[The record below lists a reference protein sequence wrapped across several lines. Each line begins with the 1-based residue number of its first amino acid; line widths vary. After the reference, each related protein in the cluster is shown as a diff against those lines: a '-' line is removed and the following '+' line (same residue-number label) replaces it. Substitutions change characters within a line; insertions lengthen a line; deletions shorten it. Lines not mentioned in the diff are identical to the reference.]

1 MMMFDIAKMM
11 SQAKK
16 VQDQMVKIQDELA
29 SSQMEGQ
36 SADGK
41 VTISCNGKFENWN
54 VQIDPSLND
63 SATIQAGVQQAL
75 EQLTE
80 RIMSKTQDKMSALTQ
95 GLNIPGLKLPF

>member
-63 SATIQAGVQQAL
+63 SAIIQAGVQQAL

-80 RIMSKTQDKMSALTQ
+80 RIMSKTQDKMSSLTQ

>member
-1 MMMFDIAKMM
+1 MMMFDMAKMM

-29 SSQMEGQ
+29 AAQMEGQ

-41 VTISCNGKFENWN
+41 VTISCNGKFENWQ
-54 VQIDPSLND
+54 VQVDPSLND
-63 SATIQAGVQQAL
+63 AATIQANVQQAL
-75 EQLTE
+75 EQLTQ

>member
-36 SADGK
+36 SADAK
-41 VTISCNGKFENWN
+41 VTVSCNGKFEGWN
-54 VQIDPSLND
+54 VKIDASLND
-63 SATIQAGVQQAL
+63 AATIQSGVQQAL